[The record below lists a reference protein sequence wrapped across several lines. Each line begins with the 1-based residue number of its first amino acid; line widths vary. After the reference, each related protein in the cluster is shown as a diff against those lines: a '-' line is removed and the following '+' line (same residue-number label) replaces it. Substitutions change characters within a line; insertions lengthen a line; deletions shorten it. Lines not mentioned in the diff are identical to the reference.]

1 MYEIWVI
8 YISIAK
14 LLGSK
19 HTIVCLVWCDVLNN
33 LKMRLCETNPQLRW
47 RTRMLVRYGPVW
59 RYVGARVQWGGEGF
73 GNRFE
78 ASRAARPEA
87 EVIFGNFWLLLR
99 LIVGFAWRFR
109 RYTQTSIT
117 SSSSSVVSMEGTKG
131 RLCASLDIGH
141 SDRST
146 SSCEVTTE
154 AGCPFMFLAQ
164 IRPFSRRTIFSMML
178 LWLTTHRRGRCRP
191 TLGRWGHRW
200 GCYRPV

>member
-33 LKMRLCETNPQLRW
+33 LKMRLCETIPQLRW

-117 SSSSSVVSMEGTKG
+117 CC
-131 RLCASLDIGH
+131 LSLL
-141 SDRST
+141 
-146 SSCEVTTE
+146 
-154 AGCPFMFLAQ
+154 CPFSHACLLPIPHLTHTILTNLYKLHLAYQ
-164 IRPFSRRTIFSMML
+164 I
-178 LWLTTHRRGRCRP
+178 
-191 TLGRWGHRW
+191 
-200 GCYRPV
+200 